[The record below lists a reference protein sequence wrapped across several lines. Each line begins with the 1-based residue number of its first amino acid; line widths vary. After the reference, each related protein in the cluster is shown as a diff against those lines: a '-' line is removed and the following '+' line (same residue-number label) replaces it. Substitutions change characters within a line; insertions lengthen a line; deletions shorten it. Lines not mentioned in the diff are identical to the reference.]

1 MAKIGYARVST
12 KDQNLDLQLAELER
26 AGCEKIYSEHKSGLK
41 ARLELIEAIKFL
53 RKGDILVVYKFDRLG
68 RSLSDLL
75 SIIAELHEKG
85 VEILSIKDDIDTSS
99 TSGRLMMH
107 IFASLAEFERDLI
120 VERTQAGRKA
130 AMAKGKKMGRP
141 KLKRNKRAK
150 ATAMLYEKG
159 LGIDDIQHQLGIK
172 SKSTIYRFLRMEG
185 QEPTRKP
192 YLSKSSKKEED

>member
-12 KDQNLDLQLAELER
+12 RDQNLDLQLVELEK

-41 ARLELIEAIKFL
+41 TRLELAEAIKYL
-53 RKGDILVVYKFDRLG
+53 RKGDTLVVYKFDRLG

-75 SIIAELHEKG
+75 SIISELHEKG
-85 VEILSIKDDIDTSS
+85 VEIHSIKDSIDTSS

-141 KLKRNKRAK
+141 KLKRNKKAK

-159 LGIDDIQHQLGIK
+159 LGIEDIQKQLNIK
-172 SKSTIYRFLRMEG
+172 SKSTVYRFLRMEDI
-185 QEPTRKP
+185 EPTRKP
-192 YLSKSSKKEED
+192 YLRRANKKEI

>member
-12 KDQNLDLQLAELER
+12 KDQNLDLQLAELEKV
-26 AGCEKIYSEHKSGLK
+26 GCEKVYSEHKSGLK
-41 ARLELIEAIKFL
+41 ARLELAEAIKYL

-75 SIIAELHEKG
+75 SIISELHEKG
-85 VEILSIKDDIDTSS
+85 VEIMSLKDNIDTSS
-99 TSGRLMMH
+99 VSGKLMMH

-141 KLKRNKRAK
+141 KLKRNKKAK
-150 ATAMLYEKG
+150 ATAMLYEKN
-159 LGIDDIQHQLGIK
+159 LSIDQIQEQLGIK
-172 SKSTIYRFLRMEG
+172 SKSTVYRYLRMEG
-185 QEPTRKP
+185 FEPTRKI
-192 YLSKSSKKEED
+192 YLRKTKNS

>member
-12 KDQNLDLQLAELER
+12 RDQNLDLQLAELEK
-26 AGCEKIYSEHKSGLK
+26 AGCEKIFSEHKSGLK
-41 ARLELIEAIKFL
+41 ARIELVEAIKYL
-53 RKGDILVVYKFDRLG
+53 RKGDTLVVYKFDRLG

-75 SIIAELHEKG
+75 SIISELHEKG
-85 VEILSIKDDIDTSS
+85 IEIHSIKDDIDTSS

-120 VERTQAGRKA
+120 VERTQAGRRA

-141 KLKRNKRAK
+141 IIKRNKKAK

-159 LGIDDIQHQLGIK
+159 LGIDDIQKQLGIK
-172 SKSTIYRFLRMEG
+172 SKSTVYRFLRQEG
-185 QEPTRKP
+185 LVPTRKP
-192 YLSKSSKKEED
+192 YLSKND